1 MYIKQDNEEKV
12 KQLAK
17 PGKVLVVYGPR
28 RVGKTTLVK
37 HVLDN
42 YFEKEKKLKTKYYT
56 LDDASVSKIIDEHTL
71 ASLSLLVRGYDV
83 VVFDEAQRSPQ
94 IGLALKLLVDS
105 FENIIF
111 IATGSSSFGLLQNI
125 GEPLAGRMYALMHYP
140 LSFHELASFSDTV
153 SEKSMLSSRLIYGS
167 YPETV
172 LQRIDSDREL
182 YLDSLIKS
190 YLYKDVLA
198 LEGIRKPKLVED
210 VLTLLAYQIGQPVNI
225 VEIAKRL
232 EISKA
237 TVKKYID
244 ILCEAFII
252 VRLTP
257 YSNNL
262 RNEIHRT
269 ERYFFYDLGIRNAL
283 IGAYTKIETRNDV
296 GYLWENYCVL
306 ERMKFNQQKDKHTSY
321 YFWRTIHQAEVDLVE
336 KSYDSIRAFECKY
349 TERNAS
355 TKSKNAWSSLYPKT
369 EIEVINRDNFVEY
382 FTAI

>member
-12 KQLAK
+12 KLLAK

-37 HVLDN
+37 HVLDT
-42 YFEKEKKLKTKYYT
+42 YFEKERKLKTKYYT
-56 LDDASVSKIIDEHTL
+56 LDDLSVSKIIDEHTL
-71 ASLSLLVRGYDV
+71 ATLSLLVRGYDV
-83 VVFDEAQRSPQ
+83 VVFDEAQRSPDV
-94 IGLALKLLVDS
+94 GLALKLLVDT
-105 FENIIF
+105 FKDIVF

-125 GEPLAGRMYALMHYP
+125 GEPLAGRMHALMHYP
-140 LSFHELASFSDTV
+140 LSFNELAFFTDVV
-153 SEKSMLSSRLIYGS
+153 SEKSMLTTRLIYGS

-172 LQRIDSDREL
+172 LQNTDRDREQ
-182 YLDSLIKS
+182 YLDNLIKS

-210 VLTLLAYQIGQPVNI
+210 VLTLLAYQVGQPVNI

-252 VRLTP
+252 ARITP

-296 GYLWENYCVL
+296 GQIWENYCVI
-306 ERMKFNQQKDKHTSY
+306 ERMKYNQRKDIHTNY
-321 YFWRTIHQAEVDLVE
+321 YFWRTKNQAEVDLVE
-336 KSYDSIRAFECKY
+336 KYHNNIRAFECKY
-349 TERNAS
+349 TEQAPS
-355 TKSKNAWSSLYPKT
+355 AKSKKAWSELYPNT
-369 EIEVINRDNFVEY
+369 EIEVINRGNFTEY
-382 FTAI
+382 LA

>member
-1 MYIKQDNEEKV
+1 M
-12 KQLAK
+12 AK

-37 HVLDN
+37 HMLST
-42 YFEKEKKLKTKYYT
+42 YFEKEKNLRTKYYT
-56 LDDASVSKIIDEHTL
+56 LDDASVSKVVDEHTM

-83 VVFDEAQRSPQ
+83 VVFDEAQRSPH
-94 IGLALKLLVDS
+94 IGIALKLLADS
-105 FENIIF
+105 FENTIF

-125 GEPLAGRMYALMHYP
+125 GEPLAGRMYMLMHYP
-140 LSFHELASFSDTV
+140 FSFNELSSFTDTI
-153 SEKSMLSSRLIYGS
+153 SEKSIVSSRLIYGS
-167 YPETV
+167 YPETI
-172 LQRIDSDREL
+172 LQSTDSDREM
-182 YLDSLIKS
+182 YLDSLIQS

-283 IGAYTKIETRNDV
+283 IGAFAKIETRNDV

-306 ERMKFNQQKDKHTSY
+306 ERMKYNQREDMRARY
-321 YFWRTIHQAEVDLVE
+321 YFWRTRNQAEVDLVE
-336 KSYDSIRAFECKY
+336 KHNDHIRAFECKY
-349 TERNAS
+349 TEKSPSA
-355 TKSKNAWSSLYPKT
+355 KSKKAWGDLYPST
-369 EIEVINRDNFVEY
+369 EIEVINKDNFVDY
-382 FTAI
+382 VSK

>member
-12 KQLAK
+12 KLLAK

-37 HVLDN
+37 HVLTG
-42 YFEKEKKLKTKYYT
+42 YFEKEKNLKTKYYT
-56 LDDASVSKIIDEHTL
+56 LDDASVSKIIDDHTL

-83 VVFDEAQRSPQ
+83 VVFDEAQRSSH
-94 IGLALKLLVDS
+94 IGIALKLLVDT

-125 GEPLAGRMYALMHYP
+125 GEPLAGRMYTLMHYP
-140 LSFHELASFSDTV
+140 FSFNELASFTGIV
-153 SEKSMLSSRLIYGS
+153 SEKSMLSTRLIYGS

-172 LQRIDSDREL
+172 LQATDSEREL
-182 YLDSLIKS
+182 YLGNLIKS

-198 LEGIRKPKLVED
+198 LEGIRKPKLIED

-225 VEIAKRL
+225 VEIANRL

-283 IGAYTKIETRNDV
+283 ISAYTKIGTRNDI
-296 GYLWENYCVL
+296 GHLWENYCVL
-306 ERMKFNQQKDKHTSY
+306 ERMKFNQHKDVSANY
-321 YFWRTIHQAEVDLVE
+321 YFWRTKNQAEVDLVE
-336 KSYDSIRAFECKY
+336 KSRDGIRAFECKY
-349 TERNAS
+349 TESRPS
-355 TKSKNAWSSLYPKT
+355 IKSKNAWSSLYPGT
-369 EIEVINRDNFVEY
+369 EIEVINKDNFVEY
-382 FTAI
+382 LS

>member
-17 PGKVLVVYGPR
+17 QGKVLVVYGPR

-37 HVLDN
+37 HVLVN
-42 YFEKEKKLKTKYYT
+42 YFEKEKNLKTKYYT
-56 LDDASVSKIIDEHTL
+56 LDDAGVSKIIDEHTL

-83 VVFDEAQRSPQ
+83 VVFDEAQRSPH
-94 IGLALKLLVDS
+94 IGLALKLLVDT

-125 GEPLAGRMYALMHYP
+125 GEPLAGRMNTLMHYP
-140 LSFHELASFSDTV
+140 LSFNELAIFTDIV

-172 LQRIDSDREL
+172 LQGTDSEKEL

-237 TVKKYID
+237 TVKRYID

-269 ERYFFYDLGIRNAL
+269 ERYFFFDLGIRNAL
-283 IGAYTKIETRNDV
+283 IGAYNKIETRNDV

-306 ERMKFNQQKDKHTSY
+306 ERMKYNQHKDARTSY
-321 YFWRTIHQAEVDLVE
+321 YFWRTKNQAEVDLIE
-336 KSYDSIRAFECKY
+336 KHNDQVRAFECKY
-349 TERNAS
+349 TENSPS
-355 TKSKNAWSSLYPKT
+355 TKSKNAWGSLYPNT
-369 EIEVINRDNFVEY
+369 EIEVINKDNFVGY
-382 FTAI
+382 FG